1 MNKESKTNIMA
12 QSLAREKAFEFF
24 ENALTKIHEAK
35 YQQFFVKQVTV
46 WNNTEFLIMYESEL
60 KNDFYAE
67 IHKVD
72 NGKWIPEN
80 PKRILYKWDFNPH
93 LEEYEK
99 LKEDPEQPKIPDR
112 FYIPVKELKV
122 CSTFDEEIDIAESI
136 DDDIFKEEDDDD
148 FDSGDPNV
156 LIKEEPKQKTKE
168 SDFKSNTNQV
178 SNVEKKDSTKTK
190 NLTLPDALLVSS
202 TLRDLVTIIHKK
214 PVSNKKWLNELIK
227 SLD

>member
-1 MNKESKTNIMA
+1 MSKESKTNIMA

-60 KNDFYAE
+60 KNDFYTE

-72 NGKWIPEN
+72 NGKWIPQN

-93 LEEYEK
+93 LEEYEQ
-99 LKEDPEQPKIPDR
+99 LKEDLEQPKMPDR

-136 DDDIFKEEDDDD
+136 DDDDIFKDEEDD
-148 FDSGDPNV
+148 FDSGEPNV
-156 LIKEEPKQKTKE
+156 SMKEEPKR
-168 SDFKSNTNQV
+168 SDFKVSSNQTL
-178 SNVEKKDSTKTK
+178 NVEKKDSNKIKLNT
-190 NLTLPDALLVSS
+190 TLPDALLVSS

-214 PVSNKKWLNELIK
+214 PVSNKKWLNDLIK